1 MTVLILNNRPNPV
14 VVKSIFYR
22 YNYDINTMRTKLYK
36 IVSLTALIVVF
47 ITLINVAL
55 AQKVEFPQDLETFAQ
70 QQGLTTENPRVIT
83 VRTIQWALGFLG
95 LVAVIMI
102 IYGGIT
108 WMTSAGN
115 EKRVTQA
122 KQIL

>member
-1 MTVLILNNRPNPV
+1 
-14 VVKSIFYR
+14 
-22 YNYDINTMRTKLYK
+22 MRTRLYK

-55 AQKVEFPQDLETFAQ
+55 AQKVEFPQNLETFAQ

-122 KQIL
+122 KQILTYSVIGMIIILLSWSFVTFVIGRLDEFS